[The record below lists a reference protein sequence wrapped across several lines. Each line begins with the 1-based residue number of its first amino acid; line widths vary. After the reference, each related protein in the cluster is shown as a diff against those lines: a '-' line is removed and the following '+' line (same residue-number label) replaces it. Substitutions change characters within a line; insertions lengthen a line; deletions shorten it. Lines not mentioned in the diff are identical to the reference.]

1 MNQAAT
7 QFRRSNLIYQIILAM
22 KKDFIN
28 NLANDLL
35 RLEINTIVKDQL
47 LCSKPRSHRWELYDI
62 ASEYRELLLSYTT
75 MPINPEMGGSK
86 VSQEM
91 RKEFKNLNAGLNSF
105 LEIQHFA
112 EVKRDEFKQELER
125 TKLSELETDIL
136 NERVMLC
143 ERIIRQSQQMVDIF
157 LDLQSNSTD
166 PIDSDNDFSFMR
178 LNSLP
183 ELKLSPSQVS
193 IIRKANEIGTQ
204 RVLLQTVVQV
214 EGDITSYITTRF
226 LHFPEKE
233 QKMIKEV
240 HESSIMT
247 SIRMWQ
253 YLFQAIGKLAGTVF
267 TSVTGKK
274 VDTGTVDSISKPKR
288 IG

>member
-1 MNQAAT
+1 
-7 QFRRSNLIYQIILAM
+7 M
-22 KKDFIN
+22 KKDFIK
-28 NLANDLL
+28 NLADDLL
-35 RLEINTIVKDQL
+35 RLEVNTIVKDQL
-47 LCSKPRSHRWELYDI
+47 LCIKPRSHRWELYDI
-62 ASEYRELLLSYTT
+62 ASTYRELLVSYTVSV
-75 MPINPEMGGSK
+75 INPQMGESSDNQG
-86 VSQEM
+86 EM

-112 EVKRDEFKQELER
+112 EIKRDEFKQELER
-125 TKLSELETDIL
+125 VHLTDLETDIL

-143 ERIIRQSQQMVDIF
+143 ERIIRQCQQIIDIF
-157 LDLQSNSTD
+157 LDLQNNSND
-166 PIDSDNDFSFMR
+166 PIESDNDFSVMR
-178 LNSLP
+178 LNHL
-183 ELKLSPSQVS
+183 EDLKLNPSQIS

-226 LHFPEKE
+226 LHFPERE

-253 YLFQAIGKLAGTVF
+253 YLFQAVSRLAGTVF
-267 TSVTGKK
+267 TGVTGKQ
-274 VDTGTVDSISKPKR
+274 VNTGTADNLTSKPKR

>member
-1 MNQAAT
+1 
-7 QFRRSNLIYQIILAM
+7 M
-22 KKDFIN
+22 KKDFIT

-35 RLEINTIVKDQL
+35 RLEVNTIVKDQL
-47 LCSKPRSHRWELYDI
+47 LCDKPRSHRWVLHDI
-62 ASEYRELLLSYTT
+62 ATDYRELLTSYT
-75 MPINPEMGGSK
+75 
-86 VSQEM
+86 VSPVTPGIGEESGVI
-91 RKEFKNLNAGLNSF
+91 RKEFKNLNSGLNSF

-112 EVKRDEFKQELER
+112 EVKRDEFKVELQRVQLTENQV
-125 TKLSELETDIL
+125 DAL

-143 ERIIRQSQQMVDIF
+143 ERVVRQSQQVIDMF
-157 LDLQSNSTD
+157 LDLQNTSQD
-166 PIDSDNDFSFMR
+166 PIESDNEFPAMR
-178 LNSLP
+178 LNH
-183 ELKLSPSQVS
+183 LKDLNLSPDQVS
-193 IIRKANEIGTQ
+193 IIRKAHEIGTQ

-226 LHFPEKE
+226 LHFPERE

-253 YLFQAIGKLAGTVF
+253 YLFQAVSRLAGTVF
-267 TSVTGKK
+267 TSVTGKQ
-274 VDTGTVDSISKPKR
+274 VNTGSAADNLTNKPKR

>member
-1 MNQAAT
+1 
-7 QFRRSNLIYQIILAM
+7 M
-22 KKDFIN
+22 KKDFIT

-62 ASEYRELLLSYTT
+62 ASEYRELLISYTAL
-75 MPINPEMGGSK
+75 PINPEMGASK
-86 VSQEM
+86 ESQEM

-112 EVKRDEFKQELER
+112 ELKRDEFKQEVER
-125 TKLSELETDIL
+125 VKLSDLETDIL
-136 NERVMLC
+136 NERIMLC
-143 ERIIRQSQQMVDIF
+143 ERIVRQSQEMVDIF
-157 LDLQSNSTD
+157 LDLQTNSND
-166 PIDSDNDFSFMR
+166 PVESDNDFSVMR
-178 LNSLP
+178 LNHLDD
-183 ELKLSPSQVS
+183 LKLNPSQIS

-253 YLFQAIGKLAGTVF
+253 YLFQAVGRLAGTVF
-267 TSVTGKK
+267 TGVTGKQ
-274 VDTGTVDSISKPKR
+274 VNTGAADILTNKPKQ

>member
-1 MNQAAT
+1 
-7 QFRRSNLIYQIILAM
+7 M
-22 KKDFIN
+22 KKDFII

-35 RLEINTIVKDQL
+35 RLEVNTIVKDQL

-62 ASEYRELLLSYTT
+62 ASEYRELLLSYTVA
-75 MPINPEMGGSK
+75 PINPKMGESK
-86 VSQEM
+86 DSAEM
-91 RKEFKNLNAGLNSF
+91 RKEFKNLNAGLDSF

-112 EVKRDEFKQELER
+112 EVKRDEFKQELQR
-125 TKLSELETDIL
+125 VHLTDLETDIL

-143 ERIIRQSQQMVDIF
+143 ERVIRQSQQIIDIF
-157 LDLQSNSTD
+157 LDLQGTSND
-166 PIDSDNDFSFMR
+166 PIVSDNDFPVMR
-178 LNSLP
+178 LNHL
-183 ELKLSPSQVS
+183 EDLKLNPSQIS

-253 YLFQAIGKLAGTVF
+253 YLFQAVSKLAGTVF
-267 TSVTGKK
+267 TGVTGKQ
-274 VDTGTVDSISKPKR
+274 VNTGGAVDSISKPKR

>member
-1 MNQAAT
+1 MQ
-7 QFRRSNLIYQIILAM
+7 
-22 KKDFIN
+22 KDFIKD
-28 NLANDLL
+28 LANDLL

-62 ASEYRELLLSYTT
+62 ASEYRELLTSYTIT
-75 MPINPEMGGSK
+75 AINPVMGGGKESLG
-86 VSQEM
+86 M
-91 RKEFKNLNAGLNSF
+91 RKEFKNLNAGLASF
-105 LEIQHFA
+105 LEIQQFA
-112 EVKRDEFKQELER
+112 EKKRDEFKIELER
-125 TKLSELETDIL
+125 VQLTDLQTDIL
-136 NERVMLC
+136 NERAMLC
-143 ERIIRQSQQMVDIF
+143 ERIIRQSQEMIDIF
-157 LDLQSNSTD
+157 LDLQQDSND
-166 PIDSDNDFSFMR
+166 PIESDNDFPVMR
-178 LNSLP
+178 LNHL
-183 ELKLSPSQVS
+183 EDLKLNPSQIS

-226 LHFPEKE
+226 LHFPERE

-253 YLFQAIGKLAGTVF
+253 YLFQAVGKLAGSVF
-267 TSVTGKK
+267 TGVTGKK
-274 VDTGTVDSISKPKR
+274 VNTSKSINTDTGTITETSKPTR

>member
-1 MNQAAT
+1 
-7 QFRRSNLIYQIILAM
+7 M
-22 KKDFIN
+22 KKDFIT

-62 ASEYRELLLSYTT
+62 ASEYRELLTSYTIT
-75 MPINPEMGGSK
+75 AINPVLGGEKESLG
-86 VSQEM
+86 M
-91 RKEFKNLNAGLNSF
+91 RKEFKNLNAGLEAF

-125 TKLSELETDIL
+125 VKLSDLETDVL

-143 ERIIRQSQQMVDIF
+143 ERIIRQSQQMIDIF
-157 LDLQSNSTD
+157 LDLQNNSND
-166 PIDSDNDFSFMR
+166 AIESDNNFSVMR
-178 LNSLP
+178 LNHLP
-183 ELKLSPSQVS
+183 DLKLDPSQIS

-253 YLFQAIGKLAGTVF
+253 YLFQAVGKLAGTVF
-267 TSVTGKK
+267 TGVTGKQ
-274 VDTGTVDSISKPKR
+274 VNTGGAVDSISKPKR